1 MSMTGKIVK
10 SKAGHDKGLLFVIS
24 GVSDKEDGY
33 VFIADGRSRR
43 IEKPKKKKLKHL
55 LILDG
60 ALETDESFTNRK
72 IRDTISKLKADLN

>member
-24 GVSDKEDGY
+24 GVSDTDDGY
-33 VFIADGRSRR
+33 VFIADGGSRR

-60 ALETDESFTNRK
+60 SVEVDESFTNKK
-72 IRDTISKLKADLN
+72 IREEIKKLKADLK